1 MPGRT
6 ELLARLLAALDGEL
20 AAAEALRERL
30 HACPELAYEEHATA
44 AAVLEALDASRV
56 ARVGGGT
63 GILAALG
70 PDRGGAVALR
80 AELDGLRQTER
91 TGAPF
96 AAPAGTMHGCGHD
109 IHMAALVALF
119 RAARTLEPELP
130 VPLVALFQPSEE
142 NYPSGALRLVE
153 EGALDGIATVAAAH
167 VHPDVAPGA
176 VTADDGPVNASSD
189 NFRVVV
195 DGHAGHAAY
204 PHVTRDPVVVLA
216 EIIVAAQTLVSRTV
230 DPLHS
235 AVLSITQL
243 AAGTGAENVVP
254 DEAVAGGTLRALHPD
269 DRAALKRRLAELV
282 EHTGRAHGC
291 RARLEI
297 TSGEPAIVNDP
308 ALTGAARPLLAAA
321 GCAAAAPMRS
331 CGSDDFGFFG
341 ASAHLLLLFA
351 GFETERRVPLHH
363 PEFLPARG
371 TVATV
376 ARALACAYVAGA
388 AAADGPGA
396 GVTASSSTA

>member
-1 MPGRT
+1 
-6 ELLARLLAALDGEL
+6 
-20 AAAEALRERL
+20 
-30 HACPELAYEEHATA
+30 
-44 AAVLEALDASRV
+44 VQ
-56 ARVGGGT
+56 RVGGGT
-63 GILAALG
+63 GILATLG
-70 PDRGGAVALR
+70 PAGDGAVAVR

-109 IHMAALVALF
+109 VHMAALVALF
-119 RAARTLEPELP
+119 RAARTLEASLP
-130 VPLVALFQPSEE
+130 APLVALFQPSEE

-153 EGALDGIATVAAAH
+153 EGALDGVATVAAVH

-254 DEAVAGGTLRALHPD
+254 DEAVAGGTLRALHPG
-269 DRAALKRRLAELV
+269 DREALQRRLADLV

-291 RARLEI
+291 RARMEI

-308 ALTGAARPLLAAA
+308 SLTAGVRPLLRAA

-341 ASAHLLLLFA
+341 AGSRLLLLFA
-351 GFETERRVPLHH
+351 GFETSRRVPLHH

-376 ARALACAYVAGA
+376 ARAMACAYVAA
-388 AAADGPGA
+388 A
-396 GVTASSSTA
+396 

>member
-1 MPGRT
+1 MPGPT
-6 ELLARLLAALDGEL
+6 ELLTRLLAALEPEL
-20 AAAEALRERL
+20 EPAEHLRERL
-30 HACPELAYEEHATA
+30 HARPELAYAEYETA
-44 AAVLEALDASRV
+44 ATVLDALDASRV
-56 ARVGGGT
+56 SRVGGGT
-63 GILAALG
+63 GILATLG
-70 PDRGGAVALR
+70 PREGRAVALR

-119 RAARTLEPELP
+119 RAARTIEPALP
-130 VPLVALFQPSEE
+130 VPLVAMFQPSEE

-153 EGALDGIATVAAAH
+153 EGALHGIDTVAAVH

-195 DGHAGHAAY
+195 DGHGGHAAY

-216 EIIVAAQTLVSRTV
+216 EIIVAAQTLISRTV
-230 DPLHS
+230 DPLHG

-254 DEAVAGGTLRALHPD
+254 DEAVAGGTLRALHAD
-269 DRAALKRRLAELV
+269 DREVLKRRLAELV
-282 EHTGRAHGC
+282 AHIGGAHAC

-308 ALTGAARPLLAAA
+308 ALTAATRPLLAAA
-321 GCAAAAPMRS
+321 RCAAAAPMRS

-341 ASAHLLLLFA
+341 ARSRLLLLFA
-351 GFETERRVPLHH
+351 GFDTAPGAQRVPLHH
-363 PEFLPARG
+363 PRFLPARG

-388 AAADGPGA
+388 AP
-396 GVTASSSTA
+396 

>member
-1 MPGRT
+1 MPAPT
-6 ELLARLLAALDGEL
+6 ELLTRLLAALEPEL
-20 AAAEALRERL
+20 EAAEALRERL
-30 HACPELAYEEHATA
+30 HARPELAYAEHETA
-44 AAVLEALDASRV
+44 AAVLAALDAGRV
-56 ARVGGGT
+56 KRVGGGT
-63 GILAALG
+63 GIMASLG
-70 PDRGGAVALR
+70 PADGPAVALR

-119 RAARTLEPELP
+119 RAARTLAGELP
-130 VPLVALFQPSEE
+130 APLVALFQPSEE

-153 EGALDGIATVAAAH
+153 EAALDGVATVAAVH
-167 VHPDVAPGA
+167 VHPDVAAGA

-189 NFRVVV
+189 NFRVIV

-254 DEAVAGGTLRALHPD
+254 DAAVAGGTLRALDPD
-269 DRAALKRRLAELV
+269 DRAALQRRLADLV

-291 RARLEI
+291 RARMEI

-308 ALTGAARPLLAAA
+308 ALTAAVRPLLAAA

-341 ASAHLLLLFA
+341 ASCRLLLLFA
-351 GFETERRVPLHH
+351 GFDTARRVPLHH

-376 ARALACAYVAGA
+376 ARALACAYVAA
-388 AAADGPGA
+388 AG
-396 GVTASSSTA
+396 

>member
-1 MPGRT
+1 MP
-6 ELLARLLAALDGEL
+6 ARIEGLLAALEPEL
-20 AAAEALRERL
+20 EAAEGLRERL
-30 HACPELAYEEHATA
+30 HARPELAYEEHETA
-44 AAVLEALDASRV
+44 AAVLAALEADRVERV
-56 ARVGGGT
+56 AGS
-63 GILAALG
+63 GILARLG
-70 PDRGGAVALR
+70 PPGDGAVALR

-91 TGAPF
+91 SGAPF

-119 RAARTLEPELP
+119 RAARKIESSLP
-130 VPLVALFQPSEE
+130 VPLVAMFQPSEE

-153 EGALDGIATVAAAH
+153 EGALDGIATVAAVH

-189 NFRVVV
+189 NFRVIV

-254 DEAVAGGTLRALHPD
+254 DEAVAGGTLRALHPG
-269 DRAALKRRLAELV
+269 DRAALQRRLADLV
-282 EHTGRAHGC
+282 AHTGRAHGC
-291 RARLEI
+291 RARMEI

-308 ALTGAARPLLAAA
+308 TLTAAARPLLAAA

-341 ASAHLLLLFA
+341 ASSRLLLLFA
-351 GFETERRVPLHH
+351 GFETAPGAPRVPLHH
-363 PEFLPARG
+363 PQFLPARG

-376 ARALACAYVAGA
+376 ARAMACAYVA
-388 AAADGPGA
+388 
-396 GVTASSSTA
+396 AS